1 MNLKEIEE
9 MIKLMNEN
17 KLCEI
22 EIEKNGLK
30 VRLKKE
36 GASVKRIIEEP
47 AAKESPKQQ
56 SLEKTGEDIGDKK
69 IIEIKAPMIGT
80 FYRSPAPDVQPFVEV
95 GQTVKPDD
103 VLCIIEAM
111 KLMNEIKSE
120 TAGKIIQI
128 LGESGGSVEYGQV
141 IFLLEPVD

>member
-1 MNLKEIEE
+1 MDIGIPKEIAAGGKE
-9 MIKLMNEN
+9 
-17 KLCEI
+17 
-22 EIEKNGLK
+22 
-30 VRLKKE
+30 VRVILLPRE
-36 GASVKRIIEEP
+36 VKRIVEEP
-47 AAKESPKQQ
+47 AAEEGRKQQ
-56 SLEKTGEDIGDKK
+56 PAEKTGEDAGGKK

-80 FYRSPAPDVQPFVEV
+80 FYRSPAPDAQPFVEV

-120 TAGKIIQI
+120 TAGKIVQI

-141 IFLLEPVD
+141 IFLLEPAE

>member
-30 VRLKKE
+30 IRLKKE
-36 GASVKRIIEEP
+36 GISVKRTVEEP
-47 AAKESPKQQ
+47 AAREGHKQQ
-56 SLEKTGEDIGDKK
+56 PLEKTGKDAGGKK

-80 FYRSPAPDVQPFVEV
+80 FFRSPAPDVQPFVEV

-120 TAGKIIQI
+120 AAGKIIKI
-128 LGESGGSVEYGQV
+128 LGENGGSVEYGQV
-141 IFLLEPVD
+141 IFLLEPEE